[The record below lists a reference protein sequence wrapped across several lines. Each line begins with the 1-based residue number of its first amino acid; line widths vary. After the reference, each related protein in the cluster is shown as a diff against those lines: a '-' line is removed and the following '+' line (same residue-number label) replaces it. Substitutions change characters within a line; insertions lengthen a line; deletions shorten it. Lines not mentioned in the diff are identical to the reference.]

1 MRLFVG
7 KLLAS
12 LLVLATVV
20 LGGFAGVMILQWLG
34 LATFDGARRGF
45 PEIAAFAI
53 GASVASAIAVLLF
66 LKASTRFGILTKEEC
81 LDILLGPTRRRDG
94 RK

>member
-66 LKASTRFGILTKEEC
+66 LPRQPNLWVSQSGSGSSPRPWYRAISAC
-81 LDILLGPTRRRDG
+81 S
-94 RK
+94 